1 MEDRTMKI
9 RKLTLSLVLLLMVS
23 LIAASCS
30 AAGQIGSDADDILQI
45 KNTITVQGTA
55 SITATPTIAYVNI
68 GVATFNK
75 EAAIAQSD
83 NAAKMD
89 QVYKALDSLGISK
102 DKIKTVSYYISPRYD
117 YSNNI
122 STLAGYD
129 VTNSIQVTVM
139 DLTKV
144 SEVLDMTVKQEVN
157 QANSISFGITDQEND
172 EFYLQALTEAVA
184 NAKAKAN
191 TMAAAAGLTVT
202 TPLQIIEGSQNSASP
217 IYSYAADS
225 AKAAETATPI
235 SGGELKVE
243 ANVTL
248 VYSY

>member
-1 MEDRTMKI
+1 MKT
-9 RKLTLSLVLLLMVS
+9 RKLTLSLVLLLLVS
-23 LIAASCS
+23 LITASCS
-30 AAGQIGSDADDILQI
+30 AAGQIASDANDIQKT
-45 KNTITVQGTA
+45 KNTITVQGTS
-55 SITATPTIAYVNI
+55 SITTTPTIAYVNI
-68 GVATFNK
+68 GVATFNI

-117 YSNNI
+117 YSNNV

-129 VTNSIQVTVM
+129 VTNAIQVTVT

-144 SEVLDMTVKQEVN
+144 SQVLDMTVKQGIN
-157 QANSISFGITDQEND
+157 QANSISFGITDKEND
-172 EFYLQALTEAVA
+172 EFYLQALAEAVA
-184 NAKAKAN
+184 NAKGKAN
-191 TMAAAAGLTVT
+191 ALAAATGLTIT
-202 TPLQIIEGSQNSASP
+202 NPLQIIEGSQNNVTP
-217 IYSYAADS
+217 IYSYASDS
-225 AKAAETATPI
+225 AKEGDVATPI

-243 ANVTL
+243 ASVTM

>member
-1 MEDRTMKI
+1 MAMKI
-9 RKLTLSLVLLLMVS
+9 SRRIVSLVLLLTVS
-23 LIAASCS
+23 LITASCS
-30 AAGQIGSDADDILQI
+30 AAGQIASSSQDDVLSV

-55 SITATPTIAYVNI
+55 SITATPSIAYVNI

-89 QVYKALDSLGISK
+89 KVYKALDSLGIVK

-117 YSNNI
+117 YNNNI

-129 VTNSIQVTVM
+129 VTNAIQVTVE

-144 SEVLDMTVKQEVN
+144 SQVLDMTVKEGIN
-157 QANSISFGITDQEND
+157 LANSISFGITDKEND
-172 EFYLQALTEAVA
+172 ELYLQALTEAVA
-184 NAKAKAN
+184 TAQAKAN
-191 TMAAAAGLTVT
+191 TLAAAAGLTVSK
-202 TPLQIIEGSQNSASP
+202 PLQIIEGSQTNVIP

-225 AKAAETATPI
+225 AKASEAATPI
-235 SGGELKVE
+235 SGGELEVN
-243 ANVTL
+243 ASVTL
-248 VYSY
+248 VYGY

>member
-1 MEDRTMKI
+1 MRT

-23 LIAASCS
+23 LITASCS
-30 AAGQIGSDADDILQI
+30 AAGQIASDANDILQV

-83 NAAKMD
+83 NAGKMD

-122 STLAGYD
+122 SKLAGYD
-129 VTNSIQVTVM
+129 VTNAIQVTVM

-144 SEVLDMTVKQEVN
+144 SQVLDMTVKQGVN
-157 QANSISFGITDQEND
+157 QANSISFGITDKEND
-172 EFYLQALTEAVA
+172 EIYLEALAEAVA
-184 NAKAKAN
+184 NAKGKAN
-191 TMAAAAGLTVT
+191 ALAAAAGLTVT
-202 TPLQIIEGSQNSASP
+202 NPLQIIEGSQNNVIP

-225 AKAAETATPI
+225 AKAGDIATPI
-235 SGGELKVE
+235 SGGELTVE

-248 VYSY
+248 VYGY